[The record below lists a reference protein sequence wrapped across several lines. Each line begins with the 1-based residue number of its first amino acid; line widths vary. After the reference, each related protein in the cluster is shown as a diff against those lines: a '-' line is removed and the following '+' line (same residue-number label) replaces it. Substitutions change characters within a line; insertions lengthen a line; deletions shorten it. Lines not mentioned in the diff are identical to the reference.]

1 MSREERPQRPI
12 PPPSARLREFF
23 SRLERHSSFT
33 SFEEA
38 YAGLVSILD
47 TVEDDLTGIPN
58 SPESWKTDGR
68 LYPPQMDNRFPV
80 PGHPGVT
87 RLRTRGHNVFIGTHG
102 AIEIR
107 EVRTGTVVF
116 AKAGFDRKE
125 VWDDD

>member
-1 MSREERPQRPI
+1 MSREERPQRPV
-12 PPPSARLREFF
+12 PSPSARLREFF
-23 SRLERHSSFT
+23 SRLERRSSFI

-47 TVEDDLTGIPN
+47 AVEDDLTGIAN
-58 SPESWKTDGR
+58 NPENWKADGR
-68 LYPPQMDNRFPV
+68 LYPPQPDNRFPV

-87 RLRTRGHNVFIGTHG
+87 RLRTRGHNIFIATNG

-116 AKAGFDRKE
+116 SKPGIDGKE
-125 VWDDD
+125 VWDDE